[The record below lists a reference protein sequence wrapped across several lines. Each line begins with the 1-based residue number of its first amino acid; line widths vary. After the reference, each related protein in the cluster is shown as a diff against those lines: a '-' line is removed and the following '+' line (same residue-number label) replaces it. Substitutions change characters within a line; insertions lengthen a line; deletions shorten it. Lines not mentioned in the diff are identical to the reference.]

1 MSHESHSEE
10 LEQLKAWWK
19 EYGNY
24 VFYGI
29 VLGAAVIIGA
39 NYWKQHQGQQAEAA
53 SVLYEQMVSA
63 AQEGKGEVMRE
74 AGTKLLQ
81 DFSSSPYAGKAAL
94 FLAKANFEAGDKASA
109 RSQLQWAIENAPE
122 EATRHVARLRLGR
135 LLLDQ
140 GEVDAAFALAQ
151 VNEMDGFASEYAE
164 LRGDVLARQG
174 RNTEARAAYRAAL
187 QALPPDSRYA
197 RTLSMKLDDLGP
209 EPRA

>member
-1 MSHESHSEE
+1 MSHESHNEE

-29 VLGAAVIIGA
+29 VLGAAVIIGV
-39 NYWKQHQGQQAEAA
+39 NYWKQHQVQQTEAA
-53 SVLYEQMVSA
+53 SALYEQMVSG
-63 AQEGKGEVMRE
+63 AQQGKGEVVRA
-74 AGTKLLQ
+74 AGTKLLE
-81 DFSSSPYAGKAAL
+81 DFPSSPYAGKAAL
-94 FLAKANFEAGDKASA
+94 FLAKASFEAGDKASA
-109 RSQLQWAIENAPE
+109 RSQLQWAMDKAPE

-140 GEVDAAFALAQ
+140 GEMDAAFALTQ
-151 VNEMDGFASEYAE
+151 VDEKGAFTSEYEE
-164 LRGDVLARQG
+164 LRGDVLVRQG
-174 RNTEARAAYRAAL
+174 RNAEARSAYEAAL

-209 EPRA
+209 EPRT